1 MKPPASATK
10 ETTLLI
16 SYLQNPST
24 TQESAIDALVEYI
37 MARRRKGW
45 SIYEVTLGLIEIMQK
60 VSEECGQD
68 ELALADITV
77 GIWSEL
83 G

>member
-1 MKPPASATK
+1 
-10 ETTLLI
+10 LI

-60 VSEECGQD
+60 VSRECGQ
-68 ELALADITV
+68 
-77 GIWSEL
+77 G
-83 G
+83 